1 MHAALGD
8 TLFAFVEHD
17 QLWLSPTYHQQKAWW
32 QTRLDRQQVRQKG
45 ALEYGQRLAE
55 AYLLA
60 HPAEAQRVGHTPIL
74 TVLLRAL
81 DALSEQE

>member
-17 QLWLSPTYHQQKAWW
+17 QLWLSPTYHKQIGWW
-32 QTRLDRQQVRQKG
+32 QTRLDRGQLRRSG
-45 ALEYGQRLAE
+45 ALAYGQILVE
-55 AYLLA
+55 AYLQA
-60 HPAEAQRVGHTPIL
+60 HPAEAQRVGHTHIL

-81 DALSEQE
+81 DSLRD